1 MAMEILKFNLSGQ
14 TAFFRNNDVND
25 GDITYSYGHI
35 HKVALMGV
43 LGAVLGLGGHNT
55 AYNKT
60 KGKYIYPKFYEVLKD
75 IKVAICPKAKYGYFE
90 RKKQNMINT
99 CGYSINKDT
108 KKGQILMYTEQYI
121 ENPSWDIYIDLNSIE
136 SDVAEK
142 MKDFILHNKAV
153 YIPYLGKTNHAAII
167 SDMKVCEGKI
177 SNEKIVNLHSMFPF
191 TSGIKKHVD
200 IFADEDSIFEYREI
214 LPISYSESNCY
225 YKSKLFVYSNRQYE
239 VDENIK
245 IVNADNKN
253 LIFI

>member
-1 MAMEILKFNLSGQ
+1 MEILKFNLSGK

-55 AYNKT
+55 AYNQT
-60 KGKYIYPKFYEVLKD
+60 KGKYIHPEFYEVLKD

-99 CGYSINKDT
+99 CGYSVNKDT
-108 KKGQILMYTEQYI
+108 KKGQSLMYTEQYI
-121 ENPSWDIYIDLNSIE
+121 ENPSWDIYVDLSSVE
-136 SDVAEK
+136 LDVAEK
-142 MKDFILHNKAV
+142 MKDFIMNHKAV

-167 SDMKVCEGKI
+167 SDMEICIGTL
-177 SNEKIVNLHSMFPF
+177 SDEKILNLHSMFPF
-191 TSGIKKHVD
+191 TSSIKKYTD
-200 IFADEDSIFEYREI
+200 IDLEEDGIFEYREI

-225 YKSKLFVYSNRQYE
+225 YKSQLFVYSNRKYKI
-239 VDENIK
+239 DDSIK
-245 IVNADNKN
+245 VVSVNNKH
-253 LIFI
+253 LIFV